1 MGFEVGLDNKIS
13 ECKFICFWQKKRKKE
28 VCKSGIIVCCFENP
42 HVMFEVIVV
51 KNNQKIVYWSN
62 FSPVLVGMFALYNWL
77 ANRANYPQFGRFPSL
92 PIL

>member
-1 MGFEVGLDNKIS
+1 MGFEVGLDYKIS
-13 ECKFICFWQKKRKKE
+13 ECKFICFRQKKRRKE

-62 FSPVLVGMFALYNWL
+62 FSPVLVGMFALCKTGQQSKL
-77 ANRANYPQFGRFPSL
+77 PTFGRFSSL